1 MSKIT
6 RVLSAI
12 ALVGLFAPAA
22 LAAPPAPAKPAAPA
36 PAPPPAPPIAQ
47 GPPIPGVCVIWRE
60 QAIEKSKVGEW
71 AKERLK
77 QIATQVNAEL
87 SPEGTAIQT
96 DAKAFEAARSTMD
109 QATQQ
114 SKAQALQARYDAFR
128 QKQDLRQREL
138 RATQDKALNRIAQE
152 LVPIISE
159 LYQSHRCSILL
170 DKNATLIENP
180 DMNIT
185 SPAITALDGKIQQ
198 FPFEREHLDIGA
210 PAAN

>member
-1 MSKIT
+1 MKFQSLAFAALAGFGVT
-6 RVLSAI
+6 ASAV
-12 ALVGLFAPAA
+12 AAPAPAA
-22 LAAPPAPAKPAAPA
+22 APAAPA
-36 PAPPPAPPIAQ
+36 PAIAQ
-47 GPPIPGVCVIWRE
+47 GPAIPGVCVVWRE

-87 SPEGTAIQT
+87 APEGTSIQT

-128 QKQDLRQREL
+128 QKQELRQREL

-159 LYQSHRCSILL
+159 LYQSHRCSILV
-170 DKNATLIENP
+170 DKNAVLIENP
-180 DMNIT
+180 DMNLT
-185 SPAITALDGKIQQ
+185 QAAITGLDGKIQQ
-198 FPFEREHLDIGA
+198 FPFEREHLDSGA

>member
-1 MSKIT
+1 M
-6 RVLSAI
+6 RMNVLLASAAAVA
-12 ALVGLFAPAA
+12 ALTSTAQAAAPAA
-22 LAAPPAPAKPAAPA
+22 
-36 PAPPPAPPIAQ
+36 APPPPAPIAQ
-47 GPPIPGVCVIWRE
+47 GPAIPGLCVVWRE
-60 QAIEKSKVGEW
+60 QAIEKSKVGEY

-87 SPEGTAIQT
+87 TPEGTAIQT
-96 DAKAFEAARSTMD
+96 DAKAFEAARATLD

-114 SKAQALQARYDAFR
+114 SRAQALQARYDAFR

-159 LYQSHRCSILL
+159 LYQSHRCSILM
-170 DKNATLIENP
+170 DKNAVLIENP

-185 SPAITALDGKIQQ
+185 QAAITGLDAKIQQ
-198 FPFEREHLDIGA
+198 FPFEREHLDSGTP
-210 PAAN
+210 PAN

>member
-1 MSKIT
+1 MHMKK
-6 RVLSAI
+6 
-12 ALVGLFAPAA
+12 LFAAGILGLYASAA
-22 LAAPPAPAKPAAPA
+22 HAAPPAPAAAPA
-36 PAPPPAPPIAQ
+36 PAPIAQ
-47 GPPIPGVCVIWRE
+47 GPAIPGVCVVWRE
-60 QAIEKSKVGEW
+60 QAIEKSKVGEY

-87 SPEGTAIQT
+87 TPEGTAIQT
-96 DAKAFEAARSTMD
+96 DAKAFEATRATLD

-152 LVPIISE
+152 LVPIVAE
-159 LYQSHRCSILL
+159 LYQSHRCSILV
-170 DKNATLIENP
+170 DKNAVLIENP

-185 SPAITALDGKIQQ
+185 QAAITGLDAKIQQ
-198 FPFEREHLDIGA
+198 FPFEREHLDNGTP
-210 PAAN
+210 PAN